1 MANTKFDK
9 LLGLLEPLETD
20 SVGEWIIDKEHK
32 GTEDD
37 PIYFPYPMYTEMVNE
52 LIEAVY
58 EFEHENPEYEL
69 TKYGELLK
77 ERGLEWGQ
85 QSMDNAD
92 VSNMDT
98 QCIMALLMGMV
109 RGERFCD
116 GAIMGMIKS
125 GAVKK
130 WLLRLQELKEMQ

>member
-1 MANTKFDK
+1 MTNTKFDK
-9 LLGLLEPLETD
+9 LIGLLEPLETD

-37 PIYFPYPMYTEMVNE
+37 PIYLPYPKYTEVVNE
-52 LIEAVY
+52 LIAAVY
-58 EFEHENPEYEL
+58 KFENENPEYEL
-69 TKYGELLK
+69 TKYGKLLK

-85 QSMDNAD
+85 RSMENAD
-92 VSNMDT
+92 VSNMDA
-98 QCIMALLMGMV
+98 QGIMALLMGMV

-130 WLLRLQELKEMQ
+130 WLMRLQELKEMQ